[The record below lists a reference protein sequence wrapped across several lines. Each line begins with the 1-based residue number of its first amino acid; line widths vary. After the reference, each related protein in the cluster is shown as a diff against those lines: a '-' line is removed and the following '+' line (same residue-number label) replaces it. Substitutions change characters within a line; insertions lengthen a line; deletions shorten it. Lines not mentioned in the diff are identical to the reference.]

1 MAFVPSPM
9 TVEKTSYL
17 QAYTVHAND
26 FEGSVVP
33 EDILEDSS
41 SRLTI
46 YPIKYPTIWKNY
58 QKQLECN
65 WVANEVQFNKDIE
78 HWRTALTDDDRNFLM
93 HVLAFFA
100 GADGIVNINI
110 GENLIGAVK
119 IKEAECAYGKQF
131 SMENVHGESYS
142 IMLDT
147 FVEDENLKARLF
159 DSVRTMPCIKKKAE
173 WAFRWIE
180 SDTSYAHKLIAF
192 SVVEG
197 VFFSGSFASIFWLKT
212 RPGSIMP
219 GLRKANKF
227 IARDERL
234 HVDLAVQLYL
244 LLNNR
249 LRESV
254 VHQIIDEA
262 IAIEL
267 EFITEALPCR
277 LLGMNS
283 DAMSDYVKY
292 CADRLLVDLGYSKKY
307 HKENPFDF
315 MNKIDS
321 YCKGNFFEERNDVY
335 TDADVEFP
343 FVFGFTQRC

>member
-1 MAFVPSPM
+1 M
-9 TVEKTSYL
+9 TLEQAPYL
-17 QAYTVHAND
+17 SAYHRHASE
-26 FEGSVVP
+26 FEGSIK
-33 EDILEDSS
+33 EEEILTESS
-41 SRLTI
+41 SRLTV

-58 QKQLECN
+58 QRQLECN
-65 WVANEVQFNKDIE
+65 WVVNEVPLDKDIE
-78 HWRTALTDDDRNFLM
+78 HWNDILTDDDRNFLM

-110 GENLIGAVK
+110 GENLIGVVK
-119 IKEAECAYGKQF
+119 IKEAECAYGRQF
-131 SMENVHGESYS
+131 AMENVHGEEYS
-142 IMLDT
+142 LMLDT
-147 FVEDENLKARLF
+147 FVKDEALKQKLL

-180 SDTSYAHKLIAF
+180 SDTSYAHKLVAF
-192 SVVEG
+192 AVVEG

-234 HVDLAVQLYL
+234 HVELAVSLYL

-249 LRESV
+249 LREDV
-254 VHQIIDEA
+254 VHKIFDEA
-262 IAIEL
+262 IEIEL
-267 EFITEALPCR
+267 EFINEALPCR

-292 CADRLLVDLGYSKKY
+292 CADRLLVELGYNKKY
-307 HKENPFDF
+307 FKENPFDF

-321 YCKGNFFEERNDVY
+321 YCKGNFFEERNDAY
-335 TDADVEFP
+335 TDADVEMP
-343 FVFGFTQRC
+343 YTFGFLNRC